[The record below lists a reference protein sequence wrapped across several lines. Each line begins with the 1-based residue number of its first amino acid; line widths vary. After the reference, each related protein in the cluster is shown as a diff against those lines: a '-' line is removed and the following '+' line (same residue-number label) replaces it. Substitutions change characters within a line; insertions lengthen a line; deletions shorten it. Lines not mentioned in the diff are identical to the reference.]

1 MCNGAEFFDSL
12 KFLELEMSQCFFL
25 SWPLFNWFFNILSK
39 LSTSEQLF
47 SFFKISNGN
56 FQCQHYFQIITKG
69 LLWSWADL
77 HFFVFLHW
85 LLVFC
90 RFHSVDVSV
99 AVSTD
104 KGLITP
110 IVFEADKK
118 GVLEIS
124 NDVKRL
130 AAKAKEGKLSPQEFQ
145 VIFYKLLFY
154 FTKQMLTNS
163 WLRCEVLPSKY

>member
-1 MCNGAEFFDSL
+1 M
-12 KFLELEMSQCFFL
+12 
-25 SWPLFNWFFNILSK
+25 
-39 LSTSEQLF
+39 
-47 SFFKISNGN
+47 
-56 FQCQHYFQIITKG
+56 
-69 LLWSWADL
+69 
-77 HFFVFLHW
+77 
-85 LLVFC
+85 
-90 RFHSVDVSV
+90 SV

-163 WLRCEVLPSKY
+163 

>member
-1 MCNGAEFFDSL
+1 M
-12 KFLELEMSQCFFL
+12 
-25 SWPLFNWFFNILSK
+25 
-39 LSTSEQLF
+39 
-47 SFFKISNGN
+47 
-56 FQCQHYFQIITKG
+56 
-69 LLWSWADL
+69 

-163 WLRCEVLPSKY
+163 